1 MFGLIKL
8 SNDEKVIIAQA
19 LAFSYYTFS
28 RRGNNRQA
36 QQQLRA
42 NAKIAQKL
50 GIDIPTLKQGE
61 SNNAYRAY
69 RCAMSRYVP
78 ANENTET
85 QEESEQ
91 ADQ

>member
-8 SNDEKVIIAQA
+8 SDDEKVIIAQA
-19 LAFSYYTFS
+19 LAFSHYTFS

-50 GIDIPTLKQGE
+50 GVDIPTLKQGE
-61 SNNAYRAY
+61 SNNAY

>member
-8 SNDEKVIIAQA
+8 SDDEKVIIAQA

-50 GIDIPTLKQGE
+50 GVDIPTLKQGE
-61 SNNAYRAY
+61 SNNAYR
-69 RCAMSRYVP
+69 CAMSRYVP
-78 ANENTET
+78 ENENTET
-85 QEESEQ
+85 QREPEQ